1 MSITALI
8 TMALRA
14 LAEYF
19 QLKITSFYYDISE
32 RHEQKSQKLRDEIT
46 KLRNVGSMQST
57 LAADKLLLVLENEQR
72 RWDTV
77 SAAYFAVSGRKS
89 DTN

>member
-1 MSITALI
+1 MSFTALI

-14 LAEYF
+14 MAEYF
-19 QLKITSFYYDISE
+19 QLKNTAFYYDISE
-32 RHEQKSQKLRDEIT
+32 KHEQRSQKLRDEIT

-57 LAADKLLLVLENEQR
+57 VAADKLLLILENEQR

-77 SAAYFAVSGRKS
+77 SAAYFTASGRKA

>member
-1 MSITALI
+1 MSFTALV
-8 TMALRA
+8 TMAFSA

-19 QLKITSFYYDISE
+19 QLKNTAFYYDISE
-32 RHEQKSQKLRDEIT
+32 KHEQRAEKLRDEIT

-57 LAADKLLLVLENEQR
+57 VAADKLLLVLNREQR
-72 RWDTV
+72 RWDAV